1 MSTASWKA
9 ILTAVAQAEGKTLR
23 EWSDEIDIQAAR
35 MVAAIPE
42 YLRKPNLLP
51 RDEQGAA

>member
-9 ILTAVAQAEGKTLR
+9 ILTAVAKAEGKTLR
-23 EWSDEIDIQAAR
+23 EWSDEIDAQAAR
-35 MVAAIPE
+35 MYAAIPE

-51 RDEQGAA
+51 EERAS